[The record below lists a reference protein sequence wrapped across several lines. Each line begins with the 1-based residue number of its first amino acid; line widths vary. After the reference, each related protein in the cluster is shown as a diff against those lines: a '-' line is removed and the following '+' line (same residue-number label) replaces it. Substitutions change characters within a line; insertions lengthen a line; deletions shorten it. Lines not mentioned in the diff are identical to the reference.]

1 MLGQGAMASVY
12 RVRHL
17 ALGSPHALKVLNA
30 ELAQDADLRERFL
43 AEGRIQAQLRH
54 PHIVAV
60 TDIATDPV
68 PGLVMELVDGETLED
83 HLRAQAQP
91 LAIDVIVQILG
102 PVLDAVGEAHR
113 HGIVHRDLKPA
124 NILLGRTSRG
134 KLRPVVADFGIAKVI
149 SDHLQ
154 TGRKATR
161 TGVRVGTLLYMS
173 PEQVRGEANLDARSD
188 VFALGAILYELVTGR
203 VAFDAPSEY
212 DAMKNIVEGRFLPPT
227 RGLGPVDPVLDAC
240 IRKALAIRPEE
251 RFPDCAAFA
260 KLLVQAGQANVALP
274 QRPSAS
280 MVATQRP
287 EPAVSTAPRRAVLE
301 SAPPPMAKAPIPPP
315 LPPSAPAALQQA
327 RDQVN
332 WLRIDDA
339 SRQGTRA
346 LLLSIV
352 GFCCCPLIGHLAA
365 VLMAA
370 DSRRVYIDEGVYGHG
385 RWKADFAYLIG
396 WIGLLSTL
404 LAVLTYWFSK

>member
-1 MLGQGAMASVY
+1 MASVY

-68 PGLVMELVDGETLED
+68 PGLVMELIDGETLED
-83 HLRAQAQP
+83 HVRAKAET
-91 LAIDVIVQILG
+91 LAITEIVEILL

-113 HGIVHRDLKPA
+113 HGIVHRDLKPS
-124 NILLGRTSRG
+124 NILLGRGSRG
-134 KLRPVVADFGIAKVI
+134 KLRPVVADFGIAKVV

-188 VFALGAILYELVTGR
+188 IFALGAILYELVTGR

-251 RFPDCAAFA
+251 RFPDCGAFG
-260 KLLVQAGQANVALP
+260 KLLAQAGQRDVALP
-274 QRPSAS
+274 TRPSAS

-287 EPAVSTAPRRAVLE
+287 EAVEATPPRRAVLAA
-301 SAPPPMAKAPIPPP
+301 APPPAAKAPIPPP
-315 LPPSAPAALQQA
+315 LPPSLPERLDQS
-327 RDQVN
+327 RDTVN

-346 LLLSIV
+346 LLLSLA
-352 GFCCCPLIGHLAA
+352 GFCCCPVFAHLAA
-365 VLMAA
+365 VLMAS
-370 DSRRVYIDEGVYGHG
+370 DSRRVYRDEGVYGHG
-385 RWKADFAYLIG
+385 RWKADFAFLFG
-396 WIGLLSTL
+396 WVGLLGGML
-404 LAVLTYWFSK
+404 MVLTYWINK

>member
-1 MLGQGAMASVY
+1 MASVY

-30 ELAQDADLRERFL
+30 DLAQDADLRERFL

-68 PGLVMELVDGETLED
+68 PGLVMELIEGETLED
-83 HLRAQAQP
+83 HVRAKAET
-91 LAIDVIVQILG
+91 LAITEIVQILL

-113 HGIVHRDLKPA
+113 HGIVHRDLKPS
-124 NILLGRTSRG
+124 NILLGRGSRG
-134 KLRPVVADFGIAKVI
+134 KLRPVVADFGIAKVV

-188 VFALGAILYELVTGR
+188 IFALGAILYELVTGR

-251 RFPDCAAFA
+251 RFPDCAAFG
-260 KLLVQAGQANVALP
+260 KLLAQAGQQNVALP
-274 QRPSAS
+274 TRPSAS

-287 EPAVSTAPRRAVLE
+287 EPAVSTPPRRAVLAA
-301 SAPPPMAKAPIPPP
+301 APPPVAKAPLPPP
-315 LPPSAPAALQQA
+315 LPPSLPERLDHA
-327 RDQVN
+327 RDEVN

-346 LLLSIV
+346 LLLSIG
-352 GFCCCPLIGHLAA
+352 GFCCCPGFAHLAA

-370 DSRRVYIDEGVYGHG
+370 DSRRVYRDEGVYGHG
-385 RWKADFAYLIG
+385 RWKADFAFLFG
-396 WIGLLSTL
+396 WIGLLGGML
-404 LAVLTYWFSK
+404 MVLTYWINK

>member
-1 MLGQGAMASVY
+1 MASVY

-68 PGLVMELVDGETLED
+68 PGLVMELIDGETLED
-83 HLRAQAQP
+83 HLRARAEP
-91 LAIDVIVQILG
+91 LAIDEVVQILL

-113 HGIVHRDLKPA
+113 HGVVHRDLKPS
-124 NILLGRTSRG
+124 NILMGKTSRG
-134 KLRPVVADFGIAKVI
+134 KLRPVVADFGIAKVV

-173 PEQVRGEANLDARSD
+173 PEQVRGEPNLDARSD
-188 VFALGAILYELVTGR
+188 IFALGAILYELVTGR
-203 VAFDAPSEY
+203 IAFDAPSEY

-227 RGLGPVDPVLDAC
+227 RGLGPVDAVLDAC
-240 IRKALAIRPEE
+240 IRKALATRPEE
-251 RFPDCAAFA
+251 RFPDCASFG
-260 KLLVQAGQANVALP
+260 KLLSQAGRENVALP
-274 QRPSAS
+274 PRPSAS

-287 EPAVSTAPRRAVLE
+287 AQAQAPAAPRRAVLE
-301 SAPPPMAKAPIPPP
+301 AAPPPAVKAPLPEPPP
-315 LPPSAPAALQQA
+315 AMPDRLDQR

-346 LLLSIV
+346 LLLSIT
-352 GFCCCPLIGHLAA
+352 GFCCCPVLGHLAA

-370 DSRRVYIDEGVYGHG
+370 DSRRVYRDEGVYGHG
-385 RWKADFAYLIG
+385 RWKADFAFLFG
-396 WIGLLSTL
+396 WIGLLGGALT
-404 LAVLTYWFSK
+404 VLTFWIHKSG

>member
-1 MLGQGAMASVY
+1 MASVY

-68 PGLVMELVDGETLED
+68 PGLVMELIEGETLED
-83 HLRAQAQP
+83 HVRGQAAP
-91 LAIDVIVQILG
+91 LAVNEIVQILL

-113 HGIVHRDLKPA
+113 HGIVHRDLKPS
-124 NILLGRTSRG
+124 NILLGRGSRG
-134 KLRPVVADFGIAKVI
+134 KLRPVVADFGIAKVV

-188 VFALGAILYELVTGR
+188 IFALGAILYELVTGR

-251 RFPDCAAFA
+251 RFPDCGAFG
-260 KLLVQAGQANVALP
+260 KLLAQAGQANVALP
-274 QRPSAS
+274 ARPSAS

-287 EPAVSTAPRRAVLE
+287 EAAVAPPRRATLDA
-301 SAPPPMAKAPIPPP
+301 APPPMAKAPLPPP
-315 LPPSAPAALQQA
+315 LPPSLPDRLDQD
-327 RDQVN
+327 RDAVN

-346 LLLSIV
+346 LLLSIA
-352 GFCCCPLIGHLAA
+352 GFCCCPLFGHLAA
-365 VLMAA
+365 VLMAS
-370 DSRRVYIDEGVYGHG
+370 DSRRVYRDEGVYGHG
-385 RWKADFAYLIG
+385 RWKADFAFLFG
-396 WIGLLSTL
+396 WIGLLGGL
-404 LAVLTYWFSK
+404 LTMLTFWINK

>member
-1 MLGQGAMASVY
+1 MASVY

-30 ELAQDADLRERFL
+30 DLAQDADLRERFL

-68 PGLVMELVDGETLED
+68 PGLVMELIDGETLED
-83 HLRAQAQP
+83 HLRAQAEP
-91 LAIDVIVQILG
+91 LGFLEIVQILL

-113 HGIVHRDLKPA
+113 HGIVHRDLKPS
-124 NILLGRTSRG
+124 NILLGRGSRG
-134 KLRPVVADFGIAKVI
+134 KLRPVVADFGIAKVV

-188 VFALGAILYELVTGR
+188 IFALGAILYELVTGR

-240 IRKALAIRPEE
+240 IRKALATRPEE
-251 RFPDCAAFA
+251 RFPDCGAFS
-260 KLLVQAGQANVALP
+260 KLLAQAGQTNVALP
-274 QRPSAS
+274 PRPSAS

-287 EPAVSTAPRRAVLE
+287 EPAVATPPRRAVLAA
-301 SAPPPMAKAPIPPP
+301 APPPTPKAP
-315 LPPSAPAALQQA
+315 LPPPPPALPDRLDYA
-327 RDQVN
+327 RDEVN
-332 WLRIDDA
+332 WLRIDNA

-346 LLLSIV
+346 LLLSIL
-352 GFCCCPLIGHLAA
+352 GFCCCPLIGHFAA
-365 VLMAA
+365 LLMAS
-370 DSRRVYIDEGVYGHG
+370 DSRRVYRDEGVYGHG
-385 RWKADFAYLIG
+385 RWKADFASLFG
-396 WIGLLSTL
+396 WIGLLGGL
-404 LAVLTYWFSK
+404 LTFLVYWINKSG